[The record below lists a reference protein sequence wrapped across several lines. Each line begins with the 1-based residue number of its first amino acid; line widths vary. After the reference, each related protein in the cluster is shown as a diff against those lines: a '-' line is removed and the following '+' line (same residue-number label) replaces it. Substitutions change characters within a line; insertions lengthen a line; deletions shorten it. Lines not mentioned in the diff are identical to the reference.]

1 MCCALCYLLLCEE
14 GGLSCA
20 ALISYCCLIHRVPL
34 LDRSGFVGTE
44 VVKQLLEKGY
54 TVRATVRSTSNK
66 QKVAHLLALGEALPG
81 VAAACPCIGV
91 STVQLAGLTKLP
103 VSAETTVG
111 AVGALLSFTDK
122 PEALLMGP

>member
-1 MCCALCYLLLCEE
+1 M
-14 GGLSCA
+14 
-20 ALISYCCLIHRVPL
+20 PL

-81 VAAACPCIGV
+81 AAATCPCIRV
-91 STVQLAGLTKLP
+91 CTVHLAGL
-103 VSAETTVG
+103 VSNRQDNCG
-111 AVGALLSFTDK
+111 AFGTLLSFTGK
-122 PEALLMGP
+122 LEALLMGP